1 MGEIYLIRHGETD
14 WNKEAKFQGR
24 TDIPLNSKGKNQ
36 AELLSKYLAKENFD
50 YIYSSP
56 LKRAI
61 ETAIPLSKKLNKEIL
76 IRENWIEFDFGEWEG
91 LTVKEVH
98 EKYPI
103 ERDLWLYHTEKGKIP
118 KGESFKEAYER
129 LSIEKKYI
137 LEHHKNHKIAIFTH
151 GAIIRAAL
159 YVFLDL
165 PHLGFGK
172 ITISSCSITH
182 FKIKDNRFILV
193 RLNYLYPDEIFSYF

>member
-1 MGEIYLIRHGETD
+1 MGEVYLIRHAETE
-14 WNKEAKFQGR
+14 WNKEARFQGR
-24 TDIPLNSKGKNQ
+24 TDIPLNKKGKYQ
-36 AELLSKYLAKENFD
+36 AEILAQYLYLEGFD
-50 YIYSSP
+50 FIYSSP

-61 ETAIPLSKKLNKEIL
+61 ETAMPLANKINKEII
-76 IRENWIEFDFGEWEG
+76 IRENWIEFNFGEWEG

-98 EKYPI
+98 EKYPL

-118 KGESFKEAYER
+118 KGESFTEAYTR
-129 LSIEKKYI
+129 LLKEKEFI
-137 LEHHKNHKIAIFTH
+137 LENHSNHKIVIFTH

-159 YVFLDL
+159 YVFLEI

-182 FKIKDNRFILV
+182 FRINKGRFNLV
-193 RLNYLYPDEIFSYF
+193 RLNYLFPNEVFSYF